1 MIKPCWLSLTPC
13 LQFILI
19 HFWQKSVPFFSND
32 LGMGENVLVQLT
44 GNARLGDVMNKEK
57 NWLCANNKTF
67 S

>member
-1 MIKPCWLSLTPC
+1 
-13 LQFILI
+13 
-19 HFWQKSVPFFSND
+19 
-32 LGMGENVLVQLT
+32 MGESVLVQLT